1 MRYLLD
7 TNICIYLIKKKP
19 LKILEKLRMS
29 DISDV
34 AISSVTMAE
43 LEYGVTKSGKPE
55 QNRDALTEFTT
66 PLEIVQFDAVAAYH
80 YGQIRAYLEL
90 RGTPIGSMD
99 MLIAAHA
106 ISLSYILVT
115 NNEREFQRVQGLII
129 ENWVK

>member
-19 LKILEKLRMS
+19 LKVLERLRS
-29 DISDV
+29 LNISDV
-34 AISSVTMAE
+34 AVSSVTMAE
-43 LEYGVTKSGKPE
+43 LEYGVAKSSRPD
-55 QNRDALTEFTT
+55 QNRDALTEFTA

-80 YGQIRAYLEL
+80 YGQIRTYLEL

-115 NNEREFQRVQGLII
+115 NNEREFERVPGLLI
-129 ENWVK
+129 ENWAK